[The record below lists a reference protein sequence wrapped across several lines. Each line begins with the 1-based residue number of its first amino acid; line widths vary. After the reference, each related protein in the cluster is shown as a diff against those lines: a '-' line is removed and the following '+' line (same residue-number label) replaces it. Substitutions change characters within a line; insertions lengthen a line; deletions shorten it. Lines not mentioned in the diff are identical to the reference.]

1 MPHVVLPVAL
11 MMTNEFLEI
20 YISIPLGD
28 VAVPEILGNALA
40 ARRKTRYKP
49 LVATARKSWAER
61 F

>member
-1 MPHVVLPVAL
+1 